1 MSVLCVKPAG
11 NWTSAK
17 AICSVPTHDLL
28 SRSTISALLT
38 LQLTNYTTTLLLT
51 TTVVEN

>member
-1 MSVLCVKPAG
+1 MSVLCVNPAG

-28 SRSTISALLT
+28 SRSNISALLT
-38 LQLTNYTTTLLLT
+38 LQLTTILPLYYSQQQW
-51 TTVVEN
+51 